1 MSVLQNYDEAGTNGG
16 IKNIIITPILGG
28 VTMSG
33 IDKRN
38 KLTEEPFSY
47 KITKKGMV
55 IVYYDNKQIVMI
67 KDKEAERLI
76 AKINSAK
83 DNATEV
89 QLLLAKITGNFKR
102 GNEKLGKRK
111 NN

>member
-1 MSVLQNYDEAGTNGG
+1 
-16 IKNIIITPILGG
+16 
-28 VTMSG
+28 MSG

-47 KITKKGMV
+47 KITKNGMV
-55 IVYYDNKQIVMI
+55 IVYYDNKQIVML

-102 GNEKLGKRK
+102 GNEKLSKRK